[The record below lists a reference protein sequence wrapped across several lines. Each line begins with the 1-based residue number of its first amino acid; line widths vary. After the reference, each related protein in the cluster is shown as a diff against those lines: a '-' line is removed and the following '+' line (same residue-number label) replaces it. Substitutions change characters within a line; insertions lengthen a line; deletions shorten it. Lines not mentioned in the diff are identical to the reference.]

1 MNMPPAARPARSSRR
16 ARPLAG
22 APVRPRAIVAAKPCN
37 SSSRNSI
44 SGPASTLSL
53 EAFASDLVH
62 GLLQHDDA
70 IFERVYTR
78 DFSRDL
84 KET

>member
-1 MNMPPAARPARSSRR
+1 MPPAARPSRSSRR
-16 ARPLAG
+16 VSPLAG
-22 APVRPRAIVAAKPCN
+22 APVRPRAIAAAKPFR
-37 SSSRNSI
+37 SSRSNSI
-44 SGPASTLSL
+44 SGPSGTLSL

-70 IFERVYTR
+70 IFERVYER

-84 KET
+84 DET